1 MSVEPTC
8 DYCGVSDKN
17 RCRSIKKAEGCS
29 LATAEDI
36 ARARRG
42 ATPERHG
49 GVNLTGHHRAAPA
62 APASKPTNPKD
73 ALAVSKLPLH
83 LVPDTIEAYAA
94 LAFAEGASKYG
105 AYNWRVAGVLASVYH
120 SAMKRHLACWHNGEE
135 ADPVTGVPH
144 LASVIACAGILLDAQ
159 LCGKLIDDR
168 PPAAPVGERIRA
180 AEAEVAKVLALF
192 ADRQPKHFTI
202 ADSAGADVDRS

>member
-1 MSVEPTC
+1 MSIEPTC

-17 RCRSIKKAEGCS
+17 RCRSIRKAEGCS

-42 ATPERHG
+42 EASDR
-49 GVNLTGHHRAAPA
+49 NARASILSRASPA
-62 APASKPTNPKD
+62 APAPKPTNPKD
-73 ALAVSKLPLH
+73 ALAVAKLPLH

-120 SAMKRHLACWHNGEE
+120 SALKRHLASWHNGEE

-144 LASVIACAGILLDAQ
+144 LASVIACAGILLDAE
-159 LCGKLIDDR
+159 LCGKLTDDR
-168 PPAAPVGERIRA
+168 PPRAALAEHIRS
-180 AEAEVAKVLALF
+180 AEAEVAKVFGLF
-192 ADRQPKHFTI
+192 ADRAPRHYTI
-202 ADSAGADVDRS
+202 ADSAEPIT

>member
-8 DYCGVSDKN
+8 DFCGVSDKN
-17 RCRSIKKAEGCS
+17 RCRTARSASRCS
-29 LATAEDI
+29 YNQT
-36 ARARRG
+36 G
-42 ATPERHG
+42 AVLPTYQGNPVRESF
-49 GVNLTGHHRAAPA
+49 ASPAPPSAPA
-62 APASKPTNPKD
+62 AASGVKPTNPKD
-73 ALAVSKLPLH
+73 ALATAKLPLH

-94 LAFAEGASKYG
+94 LAFAEGAFKYG
-105 AYNWRVAGVLASVYH
+105 AYNWRIAGVLASVYH
-120 SAMKRHLACWHNGEE
+120 SALKRHLASWHNGEE

-192 ADRQPKHFTI
+192 ADRQPRHFTI
-202 ADSAGADVDRS
+202 VDTA

>member
-8 DYCGVSDKN
+8 DFCGVSDKN
-17 RCRSIKKAEGCS
+17 RCREARQAEKC
-29 LATAEDI
+29 
-36 ARARRG
+36 
-42 ATPERHG
+42 PYYQ
-49 GVNLTGHHRAAPA
+49 TGTVLPTYQGDPA
-62 APASKPTNPKD
+62 AAAFRPSPRKKPAAQVRPTNPKD

-120 SAMKRHLACWHNGEE
+120 SALKRHLASWHNGEE

-159 LCGKLIDDR
+159 LCGKLTDDR
-168 PPAAPVGERIRA
+168 PPRADLAERIRS
-180 AEAEVAKVLALF
+180 AEAEVAKVFSLF
-192 ADRQPKHFTI
+192 ADRRPRHYTI
-202 ADSAGADVDRS
+202 DDSADPGA

>member
-8 DYCGVSDKN
+8 DFCGFRGEAPCQTAREAKVCPHYQIDAVLTTYQGDPAEAAF
-17 RCRSIKKAEGCS
+17 RSS
-29 LATAEDI
+29 
-36 ARARRG
+36 
-42 ATPERHG
+42 
-49 GVNLTGHHRAAPA
+49 
-62 APASKPTNPKD
+62 PASKPTNPKD
-73 ALAVSKLPLH
+73 ALAVAKLPLH

-120 SAMKRHLACWHNGEE
+120 SALKRHLASWHNGEE

-159 LCGKLIDDR
+159 LCGKLTDDR
-168 PPAAPVGERIRA
+168 PPPADVAGRIRS
-180 AEAEVAKVLALF
+180 AEAEVAKIFALF
-192 ADRQPKHFTI
+192 ADRAPRHFTI
-202 ADSAGADVDRS
+202 ADRAD

>member
-8 DYCGVSDKN
+8 DFCGVSDKN
-17 RCRSIKKAEGCS
+17 RCRTAHKAMSCSWYKEGTV
-29 LATAEDI
+29 LPTYQGD
-36 ARARRG
+36 
-42 ATPERHG
+42 
-49 GVNLTGHHRAAPA
+49 PA
-62 APASKPTNPKD
+62 KESFVVPPASQPTNPKD
-73 ALAVSKLPLH
+73 ALAIAKLPLH

-120 SAMKRHLACWHNGEE
+120 SALKRHLASWHNGED

-159 LCGKLIDDR
+159 LCGKLTDDR
-168 PPAAPVGERIRA
+168 PPPADVAGRIRS

-192 ADRQPKHFTI
+192 AERNPRHYTI
-202 ADSAGADVDRS
+202 ADSAETGA